1 MPSQSLIMNICY
13 PESYK
18 YETPAMAWGCTH
30 EEEACNY
37 YKSIMVQHH
46 RDLQLSNS
54 GLIIST
60 EFPFIGASP
69 DGLVSCCCCGK
80 VSVEI
85 KCSFYHRNNYIFE
98 AVEQDKNF
106 YLTKTGNEIKLSKT
120 RQYYYQI
127 QTQLHVSKSNFCVFF
142 VWTRKDYHIERIFPD
157 EDLWSKVVSKCS
169 YFLIWL

>member
-1 MPSQSLIMNICY
+1 MNICY

-30 EEEACNY
+30 EEEAYNY

-46 RDLQLSNS
+46 SDLQLSNS

-69 DGLVSCCCCGK
+69 DVLVSCSCCGK
-80 VSVEI
+80 GSVEI
-85 KCSFYHRNNYIFE
+85 KCPFNHRDNYIFE

-106 YLTKTGNEIKLSKT
+106 YLTKTDNEIKLSKT
-120 RQYYYQI
+120 HRYYYQI
-127 QTQLHVSKSNFCVFF
+127 QTQLDVSKSNFC
-142 VWTRKDYHIERIFPD
+142 DILYGPERIT
-157 EDLWSKVVSKCS
+157 
-169 YFLIWL
+169 I